1 MIENVL
7 IAVENNRD
15 RMIPVVEHAAE
26 IADALSARVTLFHVY
41 EHGEFEDVLDSHN
54 LDSGDPSDMAMDNA
68 MVEEAAEI
76 LGDAG
81 VPFTVEASTGD
92 PSEETIAFVEA
103 NEIDHVFLGGRDRSP
118 AGKAIL
124 GSVSQTV
131 ILNTVVPCT
140 VVA

>member
-1 MIENVL
+1 MIENIL
-7 IAVENNRD
+7 IAVENSRD
-15 RMIPVVEHAAE
+15 RMVSVIEHAAE

-41 EHGEFEDVLDSHN
+41 EDGEFEEVLDLHN
-54 LDSGDPSDMAMDNA
+54 LDSGDPSEMAKDNA

-76 LGDAG
+76 LRDAG
-81 VPFTVEASTGD
+81 VRFTVEASTGN
-92 PSEETIAFVEA
+92 PNEEIVAFVAA
-103 NEIDHVFLGGRDRSP
+103 NEIEHVFLGGRDRSP

-131 ILNTVVPCT
+131 ILNTDVPCT